1 MRKYEVMY
9 IVNASLDDD
18 ARQAVMDKMH
28 NVITENGGNVVNV
41 DVEHWGLKEFA
52 YPIEH
57 MTKGY
62 YVVLTFEADND
73 ALKEFDRKMHI
84 ESSIVR
90 FMITRIEA

>member
-1 MRKYEVMY
+1 MKKYEVMY

-18 ARQAVMDKMH
+18 ARQEVMDRM
-28 NVITENGGNVVNV
+28 NGVITENGGNIVKV
-41 DVEHWGLKEFA
+41 DVENWGLREFA

-62 YVVLTFEADND
+62 YVLVTFEADND

-90 FMITRIEA
+90 FMITKLEG

>member
-9 IVNASLDDD
+9 IVNASLEDD

-28 NVITENGGNVVNV
+28 NVITDNGGKIVNI
-41 DVEHWGLKEFA
+41 DEENWGLKDFA
-52 YPIEH
+52 YPIDH

-62 YVVLTFEADND
+62 YAVVTFEADND

-84 ESSIVR
+84 ESAIIR
-90 FMITRIEA
+90 YMIIKVEE